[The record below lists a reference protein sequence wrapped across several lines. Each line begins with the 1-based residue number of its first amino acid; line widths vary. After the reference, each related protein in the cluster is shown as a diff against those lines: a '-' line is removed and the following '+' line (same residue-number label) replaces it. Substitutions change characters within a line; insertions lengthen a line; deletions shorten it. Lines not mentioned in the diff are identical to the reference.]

1 MGAKHKLKLFARN
14 AWSRFVF
21 HTGAHRVIDKLQ
33 PRRLT
38 ILAGHCV
45 RAPSSSTL
53 PPDMTIDGAKLERIL
68 GWLRRHYD
76 VVTVGEGVE
85 RLSNGSSKSLVALSM
100 DDGYADNR
108 THLLP
113 LLQRVGVSATIYLE
127 SRPLDERVPNWSHKF
142 FAILEHMSPVEFV
155 HRFTE
160 ISTDTPSNI
169 LMNQLVPHGDATSYH
184 VKRMLKYEVPAA
196 ERTRAIDVVFRE
208 VGGDERA
215 LAERL
220 YMTWDDAR
228 ALRDAGV
235 ELGGHTVHHEILSRL
250 DATGSRAEIEG
261 SKRALERELGHTP
274 RSFAYPFG
282 RHWDWNEDTVRITR
296 ESGWRSATTTHA
308 GTNKRGDDPYRLK
321 RIMIDEN
328 AQLHVIATHACGG
341 FDFLARFG
349 LSLAE

>member
-1 MGAKHKLKLFARN
+1 
-14 AWSRFVF
+14 V
-21 HTGAHRVIDKLQ
+21 DKLE

-45 RAPSSSTL
+45 RAPSSSAL
-53 PPDMTIDGAKLERIL
+53 PADMTIDGAKLERIL
-68 GWLRRHYD
+68 SWLKERHE
-76 VVTVGEGVE
+76 VVSVGAGVE
-85 RLSNGSSKSLVALSM
+85 KLESETGRSLVALSM

-127 SRPLDERVPNWSHKF
+127 SRPLDARVPNWSHKF
-142 FAILEHMSPVEFV
+142 FAILERMSPADFV
-155 HRFTE
+155 LRFTE
-160 ISTDTPSNI
+160 ISRDERSNI

-196 ERTRAIDVVFRE
+196 ERARAIDVMFEE
-208 VGGDERA
+208 VGGDARA
-215 LAERL
+215 LTNRL

-235 ELGGHTVHHEILSRL
+235 ELGGHTVNHEILSRL
-250 DATGSRAEIEG
+250 DPAGARAEIEG
-261 SKRALERELGHTP
+261 SLRALERELGTTP

-282 RHWDWNEDTVRITR
+282 RRWDWNDETVRITR
-296 ESGWRSATTTHA
+296 ETGWRSATTTHA
-308 GTNKRGDDPYRLK
+308 GTNKAGDDRYRLK

-328 AQLHVIATHACGG
+328 AELHLIATHACGG
-341 FDFLARFG
+341 FDLLARFG
-349 LSLAE
+349 IDLAE